1 MRIVA
6 ALARLV
12 KHLLPRAAAGEPRPI
27 PAAGRLDRPSHR
39 HRLLFGCCP
48 AVTLFH
54 QAFYRG
60 LTPPCMGGYDP
71 VHLAVIS
78 FRTRRK

>member
-27 PAAGRLDRPSHR
+27 PAAGRSAAGWPAAHR
-39 HRLLFGCCP
+39 TGTGSYLA
-48 AVTLFH
+48 AV
-54 QAFYRG
+54 Q
-60 LTPPCMGGYDP
+60 P
-71 VHLAVIS
+71 
-78 FRTRRK
+78 